1 MGIVPMVNGML
12 RPAHMLMSAATA
24 LLALAVVMVWSASMT
39 VGGDGAAFA
48 QRQVIYAVLAFAV
61 MIVASRL
68 NVREVFRGFRARG
81 VSSPLILML
90 LVSFS
95 LAALTLVPGMG
106 RSVNG
111 ASRWLVIG
119 GISFQP
125 SELVK
130 WSVVIA
136 LAWWCARRSAVMHRF
151 TDGLLPPL
159 ILLGCAVGLVAAE
172 DLGTGALIGAVGT
185 CVLIAGGARLR
196 HMLGFIPPAL
206 AMGVGLIVIEPYRVQ
221 RVLAFIDPWA
231 DPEGVGYHSIQSM
244 LAITQG
250 GWLGSGLGNGVQK
263 FGYLP
268 EDTTDFI
275 FAVICEELG
284 LAGALLVVGA
294 YLVVL
299 WVGLGIVRDCRDTF
313 GRLLGLGVLL
323 TVGLQAAFNLAVVTA
338 VVPPKGIALPL
349 ISAGG
354 TGWIMTALALGL
366 VASLDNAH
374 ALGVEDFAPA
384 DQPLTPPV
392 GAAAPRDAPLNTPAR
407 AA

>member
-1 MGIVPMVNGML
+1 
-12 RPAHMLMSAATA
+12 MLMTAATA
-24 LLALAVVMVWSASMT
+24 LMALAVVMVWSASMT
-39 VGGDGAAFA
+39 VGGDGTAFA
-48 QRQVIYAVLAFAV
+48 RRQAVYAVGAFVV
-61 MIVASRL
+61 MLVASRL

-81 VSSPLILML
+81 VSSPLIVML

-111 ASRWLVIG
+111 ASRWLVVAG
-119 GISFQP
+119 VSFQP

-136 LAWWCARRSAVMHRF
+136 LAWWCARRSGVMHRF
-151 TDGLLPPL
+151 ADGLLPPL
-159 ILLGCAVGLVAAE
+159 ILLACAVGLVAAE
-172 DLGTGALIGAVGT
+172 DLGTAALIGAVGA
-185 CVLIAGGARLR
+185 CVLVAGGARLR
-196 HMLGFIPPAL
+196 YMAGFVPPAL
-206 AMGVGLIVIEPYRVQ
+206 VMGVGLIAIEPYRVK
-221 RVLAFIDPWA
+221 RVLAFLNPWA
-231 DPEGVGYHSIQSM
+231 DPQGIGYHPIQSM

-250 GWLGSGLGNGVQK
+250 GLFGRGLGNGVQK

-275 FAVICEELG
+275 FAIVCEELG
-284 LAGALLVVGA
+284 LAGAMLVVGA
-294 YLVVL
+294 YLVIL
-299 WVGLGIVRDCRDTF
+299 WVGLSIVRDCKDTF

-323 TVGLQAAFNLAVVTA
+323 TIGLQAALNLAVVTA

-349 ISAGG
+349 LSAGG

-374 ALGVEDFAPA
+374 ALGVSDLVVT
-384 DQPLTPPV
+384 DQPAEPTPPPPTDQPDTTESANLK
-392 GAAAPRDAPLNTPAR
+392 AA
-407 AA
+407 